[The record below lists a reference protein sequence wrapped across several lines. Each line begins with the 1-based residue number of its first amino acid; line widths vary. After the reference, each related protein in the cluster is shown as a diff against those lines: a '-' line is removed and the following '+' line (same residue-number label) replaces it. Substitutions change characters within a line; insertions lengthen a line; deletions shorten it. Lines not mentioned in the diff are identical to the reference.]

1 MALNETIHRPRP
13 LPALVLAGRF
23 LFLPHRPRDDAE
35 PNWPRAARWLPIW
48 GLAIGAIYAVAF
60 GLVWAG
66 FGEYQRIHWLP
77 AVAVVALDLA
87 LCGHRLLLG
96 ASALAAG
103 NRTANGQDNQAITI
117 SVVLILVLLALTK
130 FALLASLP
138 IGVWRTQPGS
148 SWRWDAIFGRLGP
161 LYPGTVYRPLILAP
175 LWGRW
180 AMTLA
185 LTIGRTAPAGSARL
199 HQMAQNASLPV
210 TFAYWL
216 LCTALTTV
224 YCSGSGAYV
233 THSVILALVLMVVAY
248 LTGFILAR
256 LCSGQTEA
264 TVAAAGLVTE
274 MTFLICYVGAS
285 STIYWY

>member
-1 MALNETIHRPRP
+1 MAPSETINRPHS

-23 LFLPHRPRDDAE
+23 LFLAHRPRDDAE

-48 GLAIGAIYAVAF
+48 GLAIGAAYAVVF

-77 AVAVVALDLA
+77 AVAVVTLDLA

-96 ASALAAG
+96 VSKLAAG
-103 NRTANGQDNQAITI
+103 NRTADDQDNQALTI
-117 SVVLILVLLALTK
+117 SVVLILVLIALAK
-130 FALLASLP
+130 FALIASLP
-138 IGVWRTQPGS
+138 IGVWRTQPSS
-148 SWRWDAIFGRLGP
+148 SWHWEAVFGKLGP
-161 LYPGTVYRPLILAP
+161 LYPGIVYRPLILAP

-185 LTIGRTAPAGSARL
+185 MTIGRTAPAGSLRL
-199 HQMAQNASLPV
+199 QRMAGNASLPA

-216 LCTALTTV
+216 LCAALTTV

-233 THSVILALVLMVVAY
+233 THGVILALVLMVVAY
-248 LTGFILAR
+248 LSGFILAR
-256 LCSGQTEA
+256 LCAGQTEA
-264 TVAAAGLVTE
+264 SVAATGLVTE

-285 STIYWY
+285 SSIYWY